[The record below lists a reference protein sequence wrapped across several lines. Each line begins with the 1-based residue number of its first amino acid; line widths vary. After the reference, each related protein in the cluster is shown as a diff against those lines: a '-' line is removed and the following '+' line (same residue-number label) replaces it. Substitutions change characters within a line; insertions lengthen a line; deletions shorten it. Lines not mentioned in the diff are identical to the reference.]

1 MSYSAISGVPCSG
14 SKLQAVF
21 LHQEP
26 HSRAEVP
33 FGVNVFIIGL
43 QGHSDTAPD
52 SWMKPSLFYQPA
64 LTGPFTLES
73 RAITNL

>member
-1 MSYSAISGVPCSG
+1 MSYSAISGVPCSD

-43 QGHSDTAPD
+43 QGHSDT
-52 SWMKPSLFYQPA
+52 
-64 LTGPFTLES
+64 ES
-73 RAITNL
+73 RFQGETDFILPTCTDGTVHARISCHN

>member
-1 MSYSAISGVPCSG
+1 MSYRAISGVPCSG

-33 FGVNVFIIGL
+33 FEGNVFSIGL
-43 QGHSDTAPD
+43 QGHSDTEPRLLD
-52 SWMKPSLFYQPA
+52 ETDFILP
-64 LTGPFTLES
+64 TCTDGTI
-73 RAITNL
+73 RARISCHN